1 MNSIAK
7 EAIRNRAIRQET
19 RTDQSKWGV
28 PNLAAPA
35 SRELVESAEL
45 TLGFALWRDHRQV
58 LMEIANGGFGPGDGL
73 LGIPGGR
80 LDDLGLSLIEM
91 RKRLLSEAELAR
103 AIVPVC
109 DWGCGIWSRVDCVTG
124 EILTCD
130 EMGTRRMGIEFGD
143 WLEQWANGVN
153 LWSKVFE
160 YEESE
165 VIDPATLRKTII
177 HRQKSAKGVPYD
189 A

>member
-80 LDDLGLSLIEM
+80 LDDHGLSRIEV
-91 RKRLLSEAELAR
+91 RKRLLSETELAR

-109 DWGCGIWSRVDCVTG
+109 DWGCGIWSCVDCVTG

-153 LWSKVFE
+153 LWSEMFE